1 MNLLV
6 ITNLFPNPVEPLRST
21 FNERQLTALANTST
35 LVVIS
40 PISWITK
47 LRYCARGSLEK
58 VNACRT
64 WNGIPVHY
72 PTYYYLPKIIAWP
85 RGLTM
90 AASILWRCIRS
101 SRDNRSNVIFAT
113 WAFPDGFAAV
123 TVGRLI
129 GLPVVIKVHGS
140 DVESLGVKGLAR
152 RMSLWGLVRASKVI
166 SVSSYLKE
174 KLIEHGI
181 AREKLAVVY
190 NGVDAELFSMQDQIT
205 SRNELGLDPGRKT
218 ILYVGNLK
226 SDKGLLDLI
235 HAISHET
242 CRRLN
247 PYLVIIGGGPLKYK
261 LEQQVKA
268 LAIEGNVQ
276 LLGRKSPAEIAK
288 WMNAADC
295 LCLPSHHEGI
305 PNVILEA
312 LSCGLPIL
320 ATRVGGIP
328 EIVNAANGVLIHP
341 QQPGELAEGIV
352 HILGRRWDRSAV
364 RSSSPAKS
372 RAESAATL
380 EQELMASIG

>member
-21 FNERQLTALANTST
+21 FNERQLTALADTSS

-47 LRYCARGSLEK
+47 LRYRAHGSLAK

-72 PTYYYLPKIIAWP
+72 PTYYYLPKIVAWP

-90 AASILWRCIRS
+90 AASILWRCVRS
-101 SRDNRSNVIFAT
+101 SKESRPNVIFAT

-123 TVGRLI
+123 AVGRLI

-140 DVESLGVKGLAR
+140 DVESLGVKGLTR
-152 RMSLWGLVRASKVI
+152 RMSLWGLKRASKII
-166 SVSSYLKE
+166 SVSGYLKD
-174 KLIEHGI
+174 KLIEHGV
-181 AREKLAVVY
+181 AHEKLAVVY
-190 NGVDAELFSMQDQIT
+190 NGVDAGLFSIQEQNAA
-205 SRNELGLDPGRKT
+205 RREVGLEVGRKT

-226 SDKGLLDLI
+226 VDKGLLDLI
-235 HAISHET
+235 DAISYRS

-247 PYLVIIGGGPLKYK
+247 LQLVIIGDGPLRPR
-261 LEQQVKA
+261 LEQQIKA
-268 LAIEGNVQ
+268 LALEDNVMMM
-276 LLGRKSPAEIAK
+276 GRRSPLEIAR

-312 LSCGLPIL
+312 LSCGVPVL

-328 EIVNAANGVLIHP
+328 EIVSVDSGVLVDA
-341 QQPGELAEGIV
+341 QQPQALAEGIV
-352 HILGRRWDRSAV
+352 HILNRSWDRSSV
-364 RSSSPAKS
+364 KTSSPTKS
-372 RAESAATL
+372 WAESAAAL
-380 EQELMASIG
+380 QQEIIAGIR